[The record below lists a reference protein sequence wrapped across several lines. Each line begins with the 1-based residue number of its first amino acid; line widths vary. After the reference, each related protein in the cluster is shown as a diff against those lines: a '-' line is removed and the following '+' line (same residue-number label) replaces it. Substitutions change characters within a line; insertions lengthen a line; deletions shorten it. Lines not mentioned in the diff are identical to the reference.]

1 MVADCSDLC
10 MKCTLELSLLSRKFS
25 REESKRA
32 LAGGKE
38 PSRKP
43 HLHRVLAQNHRGR
56 RICTMEFNPQL
67 RTPPLGNTRPGPLAD
82 MRERRGLRVA
92 KESAQAIQEISSYMG
107 EFVPI
112 KVQDINGQVYEVDGK
127 ASVGSDSMRQFWTL
141 QFLPEQ
147 KVNISVPLCTFE
159 VVTSATQPKVLISGK
174 DVDYMDPTKN
184 VLVVPRTISRIYLK
198 CTVDDTSV
206 NGLDTRYV
214 EIVALEGSTVSQLVN
229 APTIRY
235 IPLIDVDYDAF
246 KQSRPFQSGGLRTT
260 RFGDRRRIDN
270 MFWYPQ

>member
-1 MVADCSDLC
+1 VAHCSDLC

-25 REESKRA
+25 GEESKRA

-38 PSRKP
+38 PHRKP

-107 EFVPI
+107 EFRRKKFEGI
-112 KVQDINGQVYEVDGK
+112 DGNVYEVD
-127 ASVGSDSMRQFWTL
+127 AIPTVGSASNRRPWTVQFVNGL
-141 QFLPEQ
+141 LI
-147 KVNISVPLCTFE
+147 NISVPVCTFQ
-159 VVTSATQPKVLISGK
+159 VAVGQPQPIIKIDG
-174 DVDYMDPTKN
+174 KN
-184 VLVVPRTISRIYLK
+184 VNYLDPLENQLVVGRSEQRIYLE
-198 CTVDDTSV
+198 CYVDDTSV
-206 NGLDTRYV
+206 DGLDTQSV
-214 EIVALEGSTVSQLVN
+214 SIVVMAKNLADQLVN
-229 APTIRY
+229 LPTKRY
-235 IPLIDVDYDAF
+235 IPVIDIDSDF
-246 KQSRPFQSGGLRTT
+246 RLQSAPWLSGSIYTT

-270 MFWYPQ
+270 MFWYPL